1 MLQEQLN
8 TYRSQRIAKL
18 ELLEQESIRQ
28 AQEQSRRQ
36 QDNERGLISERND
49 I

>member
-18 ELLEQESIRQ
+18 ELLEQESVLK
-28 AQEQSRRQ
+28 AQEYSRRQ
-36 QDNERGLISERND
+36 QENEMALISERNEV
-49 I
+49 